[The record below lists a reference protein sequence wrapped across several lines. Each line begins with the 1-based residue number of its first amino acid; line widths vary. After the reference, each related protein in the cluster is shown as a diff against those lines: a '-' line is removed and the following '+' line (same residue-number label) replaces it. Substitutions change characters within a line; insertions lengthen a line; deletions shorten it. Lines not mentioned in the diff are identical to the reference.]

1 MIPIVLASPPVLLQA
16 VDADRCVGTWNRTVI
31 QIWRKVVV
39 PEAVVEMNWTAG
51 RLLAQAGEPVTCLFV
66 VEPSSPPPNDGA
78 RKELARF
85 SRDIV
90 PRMALAVIV
99 AEGGGFRA
107 ALVRGVGVAL
117 TTLAPHSLPF
127 KFVNTVDNAMAL
139 LKPHVSIAAGGVDGL
154 RMALGEMRA
163 AMTER
168 GATVSPGPI
177 GPKT

>member
-1 MIPIVLASPPVLLQA
+1 LASPPVIIQA
-16 VDADRCVGTWNRTVI
+16 VDAERCVGTWNRTVI
-31 QIWRKVVV
+31 QIWRKTVA
-39 PEAVVEMNWTAG
+39 PEAVIEMNWTAG
-51 RLLAQAGEPVTCLFV
+51 RLLAQAGDPVTCLFV

-117 TTLAPHSLPF
+117 TTLAPHRVPF
-127 KFVNTVDNAMAL
+127 KFVNTVDIAMGL
-139 LKPHVSIAAGGVDGL
+139 LKPHISLAAGGTEGL
-154 RMALGEMRA
+154 RSALAEMRSQ
-163 AMTER
+163 MTER

-177 GPKT
+177 SGQGK